1 MTTITD
7 KDTIYFLS
15 QELAKAHLRIA
26 ELEAKPT
33 EPTPPEPTPP
43 APFNGDWV
51 EMGHAAIDE
60 SAIVAKAPVKDEWEC
75 AVGDQRHNPS
85 VPELWAHLLV
95 YAQTVKN
102 QKKPDEDVAD
112 STRETKMAYL
122 KGVASRLHLP
132 NDEAFEIMFD
142 KLQKKND
149 YENSYR
155 QLTEEELEVYKCDDG
170 KYLTTQRLREFCE
183 EQLKKVES
191 HDEMYNL
198 MCLSLFAFHGNRK
211 QDWQIGYKEMS
222 PDGRGYY
229 CPDTSEVHLFKGK
242 TQKEGSERV
251 FTVHPIVAQL
261 IANVHEGK
269 ESTWLVSQLTEA
281 TKCNKAICKVI
292 NRKFF
297 AGKDTVGWGDKPN
310 PWGFPCK
317 INTTALRDLFETHI
331 RYGEH
336 KLPEEEIKALMKIIG
351 HSNDTAL
358 KKYAQLFRGMN
369 PEELS

>member
-43 APFNGDWV
+43 APFTGDWV
-51 EMGHAAIDE
+51 EMGHAAIDA
-60 SAIVAKAPVKDEWEC
+60 SDIVAKAPVKDEWEW
-75 AVGDQRHNPS
+75 AVGDQRNNPS

-102 QKKPDEDVAD
+102 QKRPDEDVAD

-149 YENSYR
+149 YETSYK
-155 QLTEEELEVYKCDDG
+155 QLTDEELEEYKCTDG

-183 EQLKKVES
+183 EQLGKVES

-229 CPDTSEVHLFKGK
+229 CPDTSVVHLFKGK

-269 ESTWLVSQLTEA
+269 DSTCKDSPWLVPQVKDP
-281 TKCNKAICKVI
+281 TKCNTAFDKHIS
-292 NRKFF
+292 RKFIQ
-297 AGKDTVGWGDKPN
+297 
-310 PWGFPCK
+310 WGFPSK
-317 INTTALRDLFETHI
+317 INTTALRDLYETHI

-336 KLPEEEIKALMKIIG
+336 KLPKEEIEQLMKIIG

-358 KKYAQLFRGMN
+358 KKYAQLFRGMT
-369 PEELS
+369 EELS